1 MRESPGRDKSV
12 IPGAASPS
20 CSAPISQ
27 LSVCPLFSPQLFVV
41 LVPMTNP
48 APNCFQRS
56 QPAGRMLQRS
66 FEEEQWLKSKPWS
79 SGAGWRKLPDG
90 EKCLLSECSW
100 CAGTVGQG
108 WALRWVLS
116 LPGSQCLYTAGL
128 GTLLLPLCSNPGTE
142 SDSGSRL
149 CVVFLPATLGFSA
162 SDESPVQFNPEERGG
177 EERERR
183 GQTLGRQ

>member
-66 FEEEQWLKSKPWS
+66 FEEEQWLKSKPRS

-108 WALRWVLS
+108 WALSWVLS

-128 GTLLLPLCSNPGTE
+128 GTLLSLCAAAQGQKVTVDHVCVWFSFLLLWVSVPLMKVLCSLTP
-142 SDSGSRL
+142 R
-149 CVVFLPATLGFSA
+149 
-162 SDESPVQFNPEERGG
+162 RG
-177 EERERR
+177 EERADTR
-183 GQTLGRQ
+183 